1 MARPMAR
8 ILGPKASRRPDALV
22 DCVAGGTGAVLV
34 EVGTERFVVGRG
46 RMVCGLPVVVG
57 TVVLGFAL
65 VVPFVF
71 FVEVLTFVVFP
82 SLQLQE
88 ELDFGA
94 VVLVEL
100 EDTVRVPV
108 DELVER
114 DVLVLVEVKVPV
126 TVRVPREV
134 FDPP

>member
-1 MARPMAR
+1 MAR
-8 ILGPKASRRPDALV
+8 ILGPKASRCPDALV

-57 TVVLGFAL
+57 TVVLGFAV

-71 FVEVLTFVVFP
+71 FVETVTFEVVFP

-88 ELDFGA
+88 VVDFGA
-94 VVLVEL
+94 VVLAEL

-108 DELVER
+108 D
-114 DVLVLVEVKVPV
+114 VLALVEVKVPV